1 MYIKKRPP
9 RSDTS
14 VHVVC
19 LFFFFL
25 FVVVLYIA
33 VMVSFYF
40 HIVSL
45 GFSP

>member
-1 MYIKKRPP
+1 MYIKKDLRGV
-9 RSDTS
+9 TLLYMLC
-14 VHVVC
+14 V
-19 LFFFFL
+19 FFFLL